1 MRLLFITQKVDKED
15 DILGV
20 YHQWI
25 EELAVK
31 MEKLTVV
38 CLYRGRV
45 ELPSNV
51 RVYSLGKE
59 RIASR
64 FLYLIKFYFYLWKS
78 CGEYDAV
85 FVHMNPEYILLGGAF
100 WKLFRK
106 KIFLWYNHPL
116 GNWRVWLAAK
126 FCQKVFCTSPFAFA
140 ANLEHSQIMPVGI
153 DIKKFRNLEVK
164 KSKNSILYLGRIS
177 PIKNIEYLIKAAK
190 ILKDRGIDFS
200 LKIVGS
206 PARPEDFTYEKQI
219 RESAMDLGEIISFS
233 SAVPN
238 YEAPEIY
245 NNYEIAVN
253 LTDTGSLD
261 KAMLEAMACE
271 NLVLVSNKALQVVL
285 PPKCFF
291 EEKNSSDLADKLEE
305 LLKLSQEKKTEWG
318 RNFRQYVINNH
329 DLFKLADRLIL
340 EIQSIDSR
348 NQ

>member
-15 DILGV
+15 NILGV

-45 ELPSNV
+45 ELPSNL

-200 LKIVGS
+200 LKIIGS

-219 RESAMDLGEIISFS
+219 RELASNLGGVISFS

-238 YEAPEIY
+238 YEAAEIY

-253 LTDTGSLD
+253 LTDTGSFD
-261 KAMLEAMACE
+261 KAMFEAMACE
-271 NLVLVSNKALQVVL
+271 TLVMVSNKALQGVL
-285 PPKCFF
+285 PVEFIF
-291 EEKNSSDLADKLEE
+291 LEKNSRDLADKLSIILTMPQDKKAEYSQQFRDYVVQNHSLKI
-305 LLKLSQEKKTEWG
+305 LLDKLLPAIS
-318 RNFRQYVINNH
+318 
-329 DLFKLADRLIL
+329 
-340 EIQSIDSR
+340 
-348 NQ
+348 